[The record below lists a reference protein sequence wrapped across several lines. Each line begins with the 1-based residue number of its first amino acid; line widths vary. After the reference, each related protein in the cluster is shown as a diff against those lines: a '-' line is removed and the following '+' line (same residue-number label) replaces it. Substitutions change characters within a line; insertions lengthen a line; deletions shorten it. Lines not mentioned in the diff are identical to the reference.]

1 MRNTK
6 IEIGEK
12 VKKRRE
18 VLGLLQPQL
27 ASLAGVSTRTIQLVE
42 LGTGNPSMD
51 TLSQIADALGL
62 TVRLVLKD
70 LSQKEG

>member
-42 LGTGNPSMD
+42 LGTGNPSID

>member
-1 MRNTK
+1 MRNIK